1 MPEEQN
7 IHAHHNCYQSKHVKR
22 DGGLSSHRF
31 ILGECTLTSLSAGVV
46 SRAYNRDSGGTS
58 SVVRVVGPFLLA
70 ATLLL
75 VIVGATPAESTRQ
88 AAPCRGQ
95 LRFLKPTSEGVSS
108 AQVLFYFKLKNTGR
122 RACVAPHF
130 LMVEVPRKTAAPVSV
145 QPRVGGDLVP
155 VVGLARPLLVQP
167 GKIVETSV
175 ILDTPC
181 GGIVGTV
188 VAKVVFAV
196 DEWPVDVKTSISFGF
211 CRTEANEIEIY
222 PLAHP

>member
-1 MPEEQN
+1 M
-7 IHAHHNCYQSKHVKR
+7 
-22 DGGLSSHRF
+22 
-31 ILGECTLTSLSAGVV
+31 
-46 SRAYNRDSGGTS
+46 
-58 SVVRVVGPFLLA
+58 
-70 ATLLL
+70 LLL
-75 VIVGATPAESTRQ
+75 VIVGAAPAESAGQ

-95 LRFLKPTSEGVSS
+95 LHFLKPTSEGVNSV
-108 AQVLFYFKLKNTGR
+108 QLLFYFKLKNTGR

-130 LMVEVPRKTAAPVSV
+130 LTVEVPRKTAAPVSV

-155 VVGLARPLLVQP
+155 VVNLARPLLVQP

-181 GGIVGTV
+181 GGIVGTDV
-188 VAKVVFAV
+188 GAKVVFAA
-196 DEWPVDVKTSISFGF
+196 DEWPVDVKTSISVGL